1 MIIYLSTSMFFCD
14 RESPLEFLGGLPG
27 NSMNMLLHKLYLRDP
42 FNNHE
47 SPYYP
52 SIAKKLEKET
62 ERYVQLL
69 LKERILKNAD
79 ERSGSV
85 CAVVAQ

>member
-52 SIAKKLEKET
+52 SIAKKLEKRDRTIRAAIVEG
-62 ERYVQLL
+62 
-69 LKERILKNAD
+69 KNI
-79 ERSGSV
+79 EK
-85 CAVVAQ
+85 C